1 MADQI
6 ASKHIYNSHPRFL
19 LAGLLLIVCLLSD
32 TVSGHTV
39 TKRQT
44 VESIVQK
51 PTEKNNPFIEWL
63 AGLIGTTTTP
73 APEVLNPP
81 ESCPM
86 CKCGRTN
93 RLTRIVGG
101 QETQVNQ
108 YPWMTMLQYSGT
120 FYCGGSLISDRHVLT
135 AAHCVHGFN
144 PKKISVVLMEH
155 DRVSTTESMT
165 RSARVLRVI
174 EHKGYNSNN
183 YNSDIAI
190 LRLDTVMTI
199 DDKLRPVCLPT
210 PKKPFSGYDGIVT
223 GWGATSENG
232 AISTNLQEVTV
243 PIMSNA
249 DCRKTGYGASRITDN
264 MMCAGYSEG
273 KKDSCQGDSG
283 GPLHIMKQDST
294 ENIHQIAGIVS
305 WGEGCAKPNYPGVYT
320 RVNRFGTWI
329 RSNTVDGCY
338 CDEE

>member
-1 MADQI
+1 MQCVHALLCSGMQLSILFLVGLFFLSEPTAAGRIAEQKQAIDFPAQI
-6 ASKHIYNSHPRFL
+6 
-19 LAGLLLIVCLLSD
+19 
-32 TVSGHTV
+32 
-39 TKRQT
+39 QT
-44 VESIVQK
+44 Q
-51 PTEKNNPFIEWL
+51 KNNPFIEWL
-63 AGLIGTTTTP
+63 AGLIGTSTP
-73 APEVLNPP
+73 PPQENLTPP
-81 ESCPM
+81 ETCPM

-108 YPWMTMLQYSGT
+108 YPWMAMLMYSGT

-135 AAHCVHGFN
+135 AAHCVHGFQRS
-144 PKKISVVLMEH
+144 KISVVLLEH
-155 DRVSTTESMT
+155 DRVSTTETMT
-165 RSARVLRVI
+165 MTSQVLRII
-174 EHKGYNSNN
+174 EHNGYNSNN

-190 LRLDTVMTI
+190 LRLATTMNI
-199 DDKLRPVCLPT
+199 DDKLKPVCLPT

-249 DCRKTGYGASRITDN
+249 DCRKTGYGPTRITDN
-264 MMCAGYSEG
+264 MLCAGFKEG

-283 GPLHIMKQDST
+283 GPLHVIKQNST
-294 ENIHQIAGIVS
+294 DNVHQIAGIVS

-329 RSNTVDGCY
+329 KSNTVDGCY
-338 CDEE
+338 CSEE